1 MGIDLTALAQNTEIV
16 PFTYAGL
23 DSSVE
28 FRPSILTTE
37 NISKFGNV
45 ENVGDIGAYM
55 DFMAELIVDW
65 EVSMDG
71 ERLKVTAT
79 NVAKLPLPML
89 GKIMDAIVTRSGEV
103 DPEPDGASV
112 GGSFQG

>member
-1 MGIDLTALAQNTEIV
+1 VGIDLTALAQNTEAV
-16 PFTYAGL
+16 PFKYAGIE
-23 DSSVE
+23 SSVE

-45 ENVGDIGAYM
+45 DNVGDMSEYM
-55 DFMAELIVDW
+55 GFMADLIVDW
-65 EVSMDG
+65 EVTDAG
-71 ERLKVTAT
+71 EKLKITPE
-79 NVAKLPLPML
+79 NMAKLPLPMV
-89 GKIMDAIVTRSGEV
+89 GKIMEAIITRSGEV